1 MAEMD
6 NPSEEEARFAEEGA
20 MDEMEGTGEDN
31 ASNQGGEALAEADHL
46 GDQLGDESS
55 VGDDGMG
62 DDAGIEEALQAW
74 EEGGHDLEEIE
85 DADQITAVR
94 FAQLEG
100 GVPKVDKRPNIL
112 DNIIVDLRVEL
123 GRKEMTVSELTE
135 LKEQEVIELDKLAG
149 EPFDVRVNGRLFAT
163 GEVVVVTDL
172 MAVRITSLNP
182 NPDTQRTETE

>member
-1 MAEMD
+1 
-6 NPSEEEARFAEEGA
+6 
-20 MDEMEGTGEDN
+20 
-31 ASNQGGEALAEADHL
+31 
-46 GDQLGDESS
+46 
-55 VGDDGMG
+55 
-62 DDAGIEEALQAW
+62 
-74 EEGGHDLEEIE
+74 
-85 DADQITAVR
+85 
-94 FAQLEG
+94 
-100 GVPKVDKRPNIL
+100 
-112 DNIIVDLRVEL
+112 VEL

>member
-100 GVPKVDKRPNIL
+100 GVPKVDKSS
-112 DNIIVDLRVEL
+112 
-123 GRKEMTVSELTE
+123 TT
-135 LKEQEVIELDKLAG
+135 
-149 EPFDVRVNGRLFAT
+149 
-163 GEVVVVTDL
+163 
-172 MAVRITSLNP
+172 
-182 NPDTQRTETE
+182 